1 MSAQPYDDDGTAWW
15 QRKGPPEPDECLPD
29 GALDCGKR
37 KPGKFGSSDKNR
49 GHQAMWVARA
59 SERERQW
66 LLPGTREKYLSRE
79 SLPRVSRVYCHASRL
94 LAGATPPWS
103 LLASVPALSASS
115 HSQRPHHRLLL
126 PARPPATATPA
137 APPVA
142 ALQTQPDPL
151 HVSLRAR
158 LPAQEQPRGGP
169 WAQIVLAGRFT
180 PTPPPPHF
188 DAKYI
193 ARSLAGLHQP

>member
-1 MSAQPYDDDGTAWW
+1 MYW
-15 QRKGPPEPDECLPD
+15 E
-29 GALDCGKR
+29 GALGLALARCGSGAGAGLA
-37 KPGKFGSSDKNR
+37 P
-49 GHQAMWVARA
+49 AW
-59 SERERQW
+59 QW

-169 WAQIVLAGRFT
+169 WAQIVLAGRYVPVDGMHWPCHSFT